1 MNSHGELLTK
11 KGVPMRRPHAHWFSI
26 SLATT
31 ALAAGLAACSAGS
44 SSQVSGS
51 GDSGP
56 LTTVTVAA
64 PNIASAVPLQ
74 IALDKGLFKAEGL
87 NVKVEIVANSN
98 ATTAPLLAGTLDFT
112 SENWVGMYIQ
122 EMTNPKLGLKV
133 IADNFQATDNIAA
146 IVVPKGS
153 KITSVKQLAGK
164 NIALPGKGT
173 SIGPLSVDV
182 LLNSYGV
189 KATAASPQYKTVVTP
204 FPDMP
209 AVLAQGKVDAAWVTE
224 PFVTVAEEA
233 GAHVL
238 AYTYNGAL
246 KNFPIGPWATTES
259 FADKNPQAVKEFT
272 AAITKAQQMAA
283 SDPALVRTEEPVWI
297 KTLKPAIANVMAQG
311 TYDSTVNLTSLQR
324 VADVMEDYGFLPASF
339 NSQLK
344 SFITLPSGA

>member
-1 MNSHGELLTK
+1 
-11 KGVPMRRPHAHWFSI
+11 MRRPRPHWLSMCFAI
-26 SLATT
+26 TAVAT
-31 ALAAGLAACSAGS
+31 GLAACSSGS
-44 SSQVSGS
+44 SSTASSSSQASGS
-51 GDSGP
+51 GNSGS

-64 PNIASAVPLQ
+64 PDIASSVPLQ
-74 IALDKGLFKAEGL
+74 IAQDQGLFKAEGL

-98 ATTAPLLAGTLDFT
+98 AVTAPLLAGTLDFT

-122 EMTNPKLGLKV
+122 ELTNPKLGLKV

-164 NIALPGKGT
+164 SIALPGKGA

-189 KATAASPQYKTVVTP
+189 KATATNSQYTTVVEP
-204 FPDMP
+204 FPNMP
-209 AVLAQGKVDAAWVTE
+209 AALAEGKVDAAWVTE

-238 AYTYNGAL
+238 AYTYSGAL
-246 KNFPIGPWATTES
+246 KNFPIGPWATTNS
-259 FADKNPQAVKEFT
+259 FAEKNPAAVKEFT
-272 AAITKAQQMAA
+272 AAITKAEQMAA
-283 SDPALVRTEEPVWI
+283 SDPALVRKEEPIWI
-297 KTLKPAIANVMAQG
+297 PTLKSKIADVMAQG

-324 VADVMEDYGFLPASF
+324 VADVMENYGFLAPSF

-344 SFITLPSGA
+344 SFITLPAGA

>member
-1 MNSHGELLTK
+1 
-11 KGVPMRRPHAHWFSI
+11 MRRSRLHWFS
-26 SLATT
+26 LVFATT
-31 ALAAGLAACSAGS
+31 ALATGLAACSSGS
-44 SSQVSGS
+44 SSTASGGSSSNSGS
-51 GDSGP
+51 

-64 PNIASAVPLQ
+64 PNIASAVTLQ
-74 IALDKGLFKAEGL
+74 IAQDHGLFKAEGL
-87 NVKVEIVANSN
+87 DVKVQIVANSN
-98 ATTAPLLAGTLDFT
+98 AVTGPLLAGTLDFT
-112 SENWVGMYIQ
+112 SENYVGMYIQ

-153 KITSVKQLAGK
+153 KITSVKQLVGK
-164 NIALPGKGT
+164 TVALPGKGA

-189 KATAASPQYKTVVTP
+189 KATATNPQYTTAVVP
-204 FPDMP
+204 FPNMP
-209 AVLAQGKVDAAWVTE
+209 AALAQGKVDAAWVTE

-238 AYTYNGAL
+238 AYTYSGTL

-259 FADKNPQAVKEFT
+259 FAEKNPQAVKAFT

-283 SDPALVRTEEPVWI
+283 SDPALVRTEEPIWI

-311 TYDSTVNLTSLQR
+311 TYDSTVSLTTLQR
-324 VADVMEDYGFLPASF
+324 VADVMENYGFLPKSY

-344 SFITLPSGA
+344 SFITMPTGA

>member
-1 MNSHGELLTK
+1 
-11 KGVPMRRPHAHWFSI
+11 MRRSRLHWFS
-26 SLATT
+26 LVFATT
-31 ALAAGLAACSAGS
+31 ALATGLAACSSGS
-44 SSQVSGS
+44 SSTASGGSSSSNSGS
-51 GDSGP
+51 

-64 PNIASAVPLQ
+64 PNIASAVTLQ
-74 IALDKGLFKAEGL
+74 IAQDHGLFKAEGL
-87 NVKVEIVANSN
+87 DVKVQIVANSN
-98 ATTAPLLAGTLDFT
+98 AVTGPLLAGTLDFT
-112 SENWVGMYIQ
+112 SENYVGMYIQ

-153 KITSVKQLAGK
+153 KITSVKQLVGK
-164 NIALPGKGT
+164 TVALPGKGA

-189 KATAASPQYKTVVTP
+189 KATATNPQYTTAVVP
-204 FPDMP
+204 FPNMP
-209 AVLAQGKVDAAWVTE
+209 AALAQGKVDAAWVTE

-238 AYTYNGAL
+238 AYTYSGTL

-259 FADKNPQAVKEFT
+259 FAEKNPQAVKAFT

-283 SDPALVRTEEPVWI
+283 SDPALVRTEEPIWI

-311 TYDSTVNLTSLQR
+311 TYDSTVSLTTLQR
-324 VADVMEDYGFLPASF
+324 VADVMENYGFLPKSY

-344 SFITLPSGA
+344 SFITMPTGA

>member
-1 MNSHGELLTK
+1 
-11 KGVPMRRPHAHWFSI
+11 MRRSRLHWFS
-26 SLATT
+26 LVFATT
-31 ALAAGLAACSAGS
+31 ALATGLAACSSGS
-44 SSQVSGS
+44 SSTASGGSSNSGS
-51 GDSGP
+51 

-64 PNIASAVPLQ
+64 PNIASAVTLQ
-74 IALDKGLFKAEGL
+74 IAQDHGLFKAEGL
-87 NVKVEIVANSN
+87 DVKVQIVANSN
-98 ATTAPLLAGTLDFT
+98 AVTGPLLAGTLDFT
-112 SENWVGMYIQ
+112 SENYVGMYIQ

-153 KITSVKQLAGK
+153 KITSVKQLVGK
-164 NIALPGKGT
+164 TVALPGKGA

-189 KATAASPQYKTVVTP
+189 KATATNPQYTTAVVP
-204 FPDMP
+204 FPNMP
-209 AVLAQGKVDAAWVTE
+209 AALAQGKVDAAWVTE

-238 AYTYNGAL
+238 AYTYSGAL

-259 FADKNPQAVKEFT
+259 FAEKNPTAVKEFT

-283 SDPALVRTEEPVWI
+283 SDPALVRTEEPIWI

-311 TYDSTVNLTSLQR
+311 TYDSTVSLTTLQR
-324 VADVMEDYGFLPASF
+324 VADVMENYGFLPKSY

-344 SFITLPSGA
+344 SFITMPTGA

>member
-1 MNSHGELLTK
+1 
-11 KGVPMRRPHAHWFSI
+11 MRRPRPHWFSMCFAI
-26 SLATT
+26 TAVAT
-31 ALAAGLAACSAGS
+31 GLAACSSGS
-44 SSQVSGS
+44 SSTASSSSQASGS
-51 GDSGP
+51 GNSGS

-64 PNIASAVPLQ
+64 PDIASSVPLQ
-74 IALDKGLFKAEGL
+74 IAQDQGLFKAEGL

-98 ATTAPLLAGTLDFT
+98 AVTAPLLAGTLDFT
-112 SENWVGMYIQ
+112 SENWVGMYVQ
-122 EMTNPKLGLKV
+122 ELTNPKLGLKV

-164 NIALPGKGT
+164 SIALPGKGA

-189 KATAASPQYKTVVTP
+189 KATATNSQYTTVVEP
-204 FPDMP
+204 FPNMP
-209 AVLAQGKVDAAWVTE
+209 AALAEGKVDAAWVTE

-238 AYTYNGAL
+238 AYTYSGAL
-246 KNFPIGPWATTES
+246 KNFPIGPWATTNA
-259 FADKNPQAVKEFT
+259 FAEKNPTAVKEFT
-272 AAITKAQQMAA
+272 AAITKAEQMAA
-283 SDPALVRTEEPVWI
+283 SDPALVRKEEPIWI
-297 KTLKPAIANVMAQG
+297 PTLKSKIADVMAQG

-324 VADVMEDYGFLPASF
+324 VADVMENYGFLAPSF

-344 SFITLPSGA
+344 SFITLPAGA

>member
-1 MNSHGELLTK
+1 
-11 KGVPMRRPHAHWFSI
+11 
-26 SLATT
+26 
-31 ALAAGLAACSAGS
+31 
-44 SSQVSGS
+44 
-51 GDSGP
+51 
-56 LTTVTVAA
+56 
-64 PNIASAVPLQ
+64 LQ
-74 IALDKGLFKAEGL
+74 IAQSQGLFTAQGL

-122 EMTNPKLGLKV
+122 ELTNPKLGLKV

-153 KITSVKQLAGK
+153 KLTSVKQLVGK
-164 NIALPGKGT
+164 HIALPGTGA

-189 KATAASPQYKTVVTP
+189 KATAKNPQYTTVVTP

-209 AVLAQGKVDAAWVTE
+209 AALAQGKIDAAWVTE

-238 AYTYNGAL
+238 AYTYSGAL
-246 KNFPIGPWATTES
+246 KNFPIGPWATTSS
-259 FADKNPQAVKEFT
+259 FAEKNPAAVKEFT

-283 SDPALVRTEEPVWI
+283 SDPALVRKEEPIWI

-324 VADVMEDYGFLPASF
+324 VADVMEDYGFLDKSF
-339 NSQLK
+339 DSQLT
-344 SFITLPSGA
+344 SFVTLPAGA

>member
-1 MNSHGELLTK
+1 
-11 KGVPMRRPHAHWFSI
+11 MRRPRTHWFS
-26 SLATT
+26 LVFATT
-31 ALAAGLAACSAGS
+31 ALATGLAACSSGS
-44 SSQVSGS
+44 SSQANGSGNSGS
-51 GDSGP
+51 

-64 PNIASAVPLQ
+64 PDIASAVPLQ
-74 IALDKGLFKAEGL
+74 IAKDQGLFKAEGL

-122 EMTNPKLGLKV
+122 EQKNPKLGLKV

-164 NIALPGKGT
+164 KIALPGVGA

-189 KATAASPQYKTVVTP
+189 KATATNSQYQTVVEP

-209 AVLAQGKVDAAWVTE
+209 AALAEGKVDAAWVTE

-238 AYTYNGAL
+238 AYTYSGAL
-246 KNFPIGPWATTES
+246 KNFPIGPWATTSS
-259 FADKNPQAVKEFT
+259 FAEKNPTVVKEFT
-272 AAITKAQQMAA
+272 AAITKAQQLAA
-283 SDPALVRTEEPVWI
+283 SDPALVRKEEPIWI
-297 KTLKPAIANVMAQG
+297 PTLKPKIADVMAQG
-311 TYDSTVNLTSLQR
+311 TYDTTVNLTSLQR
-324 VADVMEDYGFLPASF
+324 VADVMEDYGFLPTSF

-344 SFITLPSGA
+344 TFIMPPTGA

>member
-1 MNSHGELLTK
+1 
-11 KGVPMRRPHAHWFSI
+11 MRRPRPHWLSMCFAI
-26 SLATT
+26 TAVAT
-31 ALAAGLAACSAGS
+31 GLAACSSGS
-44 SSQVSGS
+44 SSTASSSSQASGGGNSGS
-51 GDSGP
+51 

-64 PNIASAVPLQ
+64 PDIASSVPLQ
-74 IALDKGLFKAEGL
+74 IAQDQGLFKAEGL

-98 ATTAPLLAGTLDFT
+98 AVTAPLLAGTLDFT

-122 EMTNPKLGLKV
+122 ELTNPKLGLKV

-164 NIALPGKGT
+164 SIALPGKGA

-189 KATAASPQYKTVVTP
+189 KATATNSQYTTVVEP
-204 FPDMP
+204 FPNMP
-209 AVLAQGKVDAAWVTE
+209 AALAEGKVDAAWVTE

-238 AYTYNGAL
+238 AYTYSGAL
-246 KNFPIGPWATTES
+246 KNFPIGPWATTNS
-259 FADKNPQAVKEFT
+259 FAEKNPAAVKEFT
-272 AAITKAQQMAA
+272 AAITKAEQMAA
-283 SDPALVRTEEPVWI
+283 SDPALVRKEEPIWI
-297 KTLKPAIANVMAQG
+297 PTLKSKIADVMAQG

-324 VADVMEDYGFLPASF
+324 VADVMENYGFLAPSF

-344 SFITLPSGA
+344 SFITLPAGA

>member
-1 MNSHGELLTK
+1 
-11 KGVPMRRPHAHWFSI
+11 MRRPRPHWFSMCFAI
-26 SLATT
+26 TAVAT
-31 ALAAGLAACSAGS
+31 GLAACSSGS
-44 SSQVSGS
+44 SSTASSSSQASGGGNSGS
-51 GDSGP
+51 

-64 PNIASAVPLQ
+64 PDIASSVPLQ
-74 IALDKGLFKAEGL
+74 IAQDQGLFKAEGL

-98 ATTAPLLAGTLDFT
+98 AVTAPLLAGTLDFT

-122 EMTNPKLGLKV
+122 ELTNPKLGLKV

-164 NIALPGKGT
+164 SIALPGKGA

-189 KATAASPQYKTVVTP
+189 KATATNSQYTTVVEP
-204 FPDMP
+204 FPNMP
-209 AVLAQGKVDAAWVTE
+209 AALAEGKVDAAWVTE

-238 AYTYNGAL
+238 AYTYSGAL
-246 KNFPIGPWATTES
+246 KNFPIGPWATTNS
-259 FADKNPQAVKEFT
+259 FAEKNPAAVKEFT
-272 AAITKAQQMAA
+272 AAITKAEQMAA
-283 SDPALVRTEEPVWI
+283 SDPALVRKEEPIWI
-297 KTLKPAIANVMAQG
+297 PTLKSKIADVMAQG

-324 VADVMEDYGFLPASF
+324 VADVMENYGFLAPSF

-344 SFITLPSGA
+344 SFITLPAGA

>member
-1 MNSHGELLTK
+1 
-11 KGVPMRRPHAHWFSI
+11 MRRPRPHWFSMCFAI
-26 SLATT
+26 TAVAT
-31 ALAAGLAACSAGS
+31 GLAACSSGS
-44 SSQVSGS
+44 SSTASSSSQASGGGNSGS
-51 GDSGP
+51 

-64 PNIASAVPLQ
+64 PDIASSVPLQ
-74 IALDKGLFKAEGL
+74 IAQDQGLFKAEGL

-98 ATTAPLLAGTLDFT
+98 AVTAPLLAGTLDFT

-122 EMTNPKLGLKV
+122 ELTNPKLGLKV

-164 NIALPGKGT
+164 SIALPGKGA

-189 KATAASPQYKTVVTP
+189 KATATNSQYTTVVEP

-209 AVLAQGKVDAAWVTE
+209 AALAEGKVDAAWVTE

-238 AYTYNGAL
+238 AYTYSGAL
-246 KNFPIGPWATTES
+246 KNFPIGPWATTNS
-259 FADKNPQAVKEFT
+259 FAEKNPAAVKEFT
-272 AAITKAQQMAA
+272 AAITKAEQMAA
-283 SDPALVRTEEPVWI
+283 SDPALVRKEEPIWI
-297 KTLKPAIANVMAQG
+297 PTLKSKIADVMAQG

-324 VADVMEDYGFLPASF
+324 VADVMENYGFLAPSF

-344 SFITLPSGA
+344 SFITLPAGA

>member
-1 MNSHGELLTK
+1 
-11 KGVPMRRPHAHWFSI
+11 MRRPRPHWFS
-26 SLATT
+26 LVFATT
-31 ALAAGLAACSAGS
+31 ALATGVAACSSGS
-44 SSQVSGS
+44 SSQASGGSSTSSNSGS
-51 GDSGP
+51 

-64 PNIASAVPLQ
+64 PDIASSVTLQ
-74 IALDKGLFKAEGL
+74 IAQDQGLFKAEGL
-87 NVKVEIVANSN
+87 DVKVQIVANSN

-153 KITSVKQLAGK
+153 KITSVKQLVGK

-189 KATAASPQYKTVVTP
+189 KATATNPQYQTVVEP
-204 FPDMP
+204 FPNMP
-209 AVLAQGKVDAAWVTE
+209 AALAEGKVDAAWVTE

-238 AYTYNGAL
+238 AYTYSGAL

-259 FADKNPQAVKEFT
+259 FAEKNPTAVKEFT
-272 AAITKAQQMAA
+272 AAITKAQQLAA
-283 SDPALVRTEEPVWI
+283 SDPALVRKEEPIWI
-297 KTLKPAIANVMAQG
+297 KTLKPQIADVMAQG

-324 VADVMEDYGFLPASF
+324 VADVMEDYGFLPKSF
-339 NSQLK
+339 DSQLK
-344 SFITLPSGA
+344 SFITLPAGA